1 MNASVFKQ
9 AEVIIGKSYAD
20 HSKSAR
26 KRRERLVQAL
36 ISNRRLPPEPWDQA
50 TIELFLAEMAGM
62 DSNNYFDYVGV
73 GEREGRVFSEM
84 VRKRSFGL
92 SHGIGRSGDIAA
104 IQPKAAGSSLLNK
117 LTNHLMLSLLRLH
130 IKSTASSIIL
140 PMATG
145 MALFFAMRTLQ
156 DSRKKA
162 TKIIWP
168 RIDQKTCL
176 KSQITL
182 GLETIIIENILEGD
196 ECRTDLKAIEDA
208 ITRYGGI
215 NGEEILCILTTSSC
229 FAPRAPDR
237 LNEVAKICKLKGIPH
252 LINNAYGVQC
262 PVTCRT
268 IQKAHQVG
276 RVDAY
281 VQSTD
286 KNFMVPVGGSVVASF
301 DKKFCD
307 KLAKLYPGRASIS
320 PILDVFCT
328 LISMGEKKWRRL
340 QKEREEMYPFFKSR
354 LKEVADAVGERL
366 LETPT
371 NPISLGMTLSNLGEG
386 KSVSKVGSMC
396 FTRAVSGIRTVPQ
409 GLSKVIGNYSFV
421 GWGSHHNEYPHSYL
435 TVACAIGMK
444 KRDIVGFT
452 DRLLTSLT
460 KLKRLRED
468 KKLEDV
474 EEGKISE
481 VSTGEPGEKEMAPDK
496 EKPVE

>member
-1 MNASVFKQ
+1 MNANVFKQ

-20 HSKSAR
+20 HSQNAR

-36 ISNRRLPPEPWDQA
+36 ISNRRLPQEPWDLA
-50 TIELFLAEMAGM
+50 TIKLFLSEISAM

-73 GEREGRVFSEM
+73 GEREGRVFSPM
-84 VRKRSFGL
+84 VRNRSFGL

-117 LTNHLMLSLLRLH
+117 LTNHMVLSLLRIH
-130 IKSTASSIIL
+130 IKSTASSLIL

-145 MALFFAMRTLQ
+145 MALFFAMRTLRE
-156 DSRKKA
+156 SRKKA
-162 TKIIWP
+162 TKVIWP

-176 KSQITL
+176 KAQITL
-182 GLETIIIENILEGD
+182 GLETIIIENILDGD
-196 ECRTDLKAIEDA
+196 ECRTDLNAIQEAIE
-208 ITRYGGI
+208 THGGD

-237 LNEVAKICKLKGIPH
+237 LAEVARICKIVGIPH

-262 PVTCRT
+262 PVTCKS

-307 KLAKLYPGRASIS
+307 QLAKLYPGRASIS

-328 LISMGEKKWRRL
+328 LISMGERMWQRL
-340 QKEREEMYPFFKSR
+340 QQEREEMFPYFRSR
-354 LKEVADAVGERL
+354 LQAVADTCGERL
-366 LETPT
+366 LETPN

-386 KSVSKVGSMC
+386 KSVSKIGSMC
-396 FTRAVSGIRTVPQ
+396 FTRAVSGVRTVPQ
-409 GLSKVIGNYSFV
+409 CMTKVIGDYSFV
-421 GWGSHHNEYPHSYL
+421 GYGSHHNEYPHSYL
-435 TVACAIGMK
+435 TVACAIGMT
-444 KRDIVGFT
+444 KRDVDGFT
-452 DRLLTSLT
+452 ERLSASLI
-460 KLKRLRED
+460 KLRTRRKSG
-468 KKLEDV
+468 
-474 EEGKISE
+474 EGKRELNSQRK
-481 VSTGEPGEKEMAPDK
+481 GEPDEAMPIE
-496 EKPVE
+496 

>member
-1 MNASVFKQ
+1 MNANVFKQ

-20 HSKSAR
+20 HSQNAR

-36 ISNRRLPPEPWDQA
+36 ISNRRLPQEPWDQA
-50 TIELFLAEMAGM
+50 TIELFLSEIAAM

-73 GEREGRVFSEM
+73 GEREGRVFSPM
-84 VRKRSFGL
+84 VRNRNFGL

-104 IQPKAAGSSLLNK
+104 IQPKAAGSCLLNK
-117 LTNHLMLSLLRLH
+117 LTNHIVLSLLRIH
-130 IKSTASSIIL
+130 IKNTASSLIL

-145 MALFFAMRTLQ
+145 MALFFALRTLREY
-156 DSRKKA
+156 RKKA
-162 TKIIWP
+162 TKVIWP

-182 GLETIIIENILEGD
+182 GLETIIIENTLEGD
-196 ECRTDLKAIEDA
+196 ECRTDLNAIQEAIE
-208 ITRYGGI
+208 THGGD

-237 LNEVAKICKLKGIPH
+237 LAEVARICKIVGIPH

-262 PVTCRT
+262 PVTCKS

-301 DKKFCD
+301 DKKFCNQ
-307 KLAKLYPGRASIS
+307 LAKLYPGRASIS

-328 LISMGEKKWRRL
+328 LISMGERMWRRL
-340 QKEREEMYPFFKSR
+340 QEEREEMFPYFKSR
-354 LKEVADAVGERL
+354 LQAVADTCGERL
-366 LETPT
+366 LETPH

-386 KSVSKVGSMC
+386 KSVSKIGSMC
-396 FTRAVSGIRTVPQ
+396 FTRAVSGVRTVPQ
-409 GLSKVIGNYSFV
+409 YMTKDIGDYSFV
-421 GWGSHHNEYPHSYL
+421 GYGSHHNEYPHSYL
-435 TVACAIGMK
+435 TVACAIGMT
-444 KRDIVGFT
+444 KRDVDGFT
-452 DRLLTSLT
+452 DRLSASLI
-460 KLKRLRED
+460 KLKTRRKSGEG
-468 KKLEDV
+468 KLER
-474 EEGKISE
+474 KLHRR
-481 VSTGEPGEKEMAPDK
+481 GEPDEAMPAE
-496 EKPVE
+496 